1 MNAASDEWR
10 IDQAIDR
17 VVARRPAGGAG
28 EPAAA
33 RLSPEE
39 VLILELSRLSHVDW
53 PADEIGD
60 RLAARVAAATAGQ
73 PVGTRHRQPRAV
85 GQGRPELAGG
95 GRRRSASA
103 RWLTAAAA
111 AAAVALVALTL
122 QAVGGTSGHQ
132 PGAAGK
138 ATARPTPPAASRLAR
153 TPQGFR
159 AVGAVSGN
167 DNFLTCV
174 TASICYISA
183 ADDSGDVA
191 WVARTLNGGATWT
204 AGEPLPSLSAGYS
217 MDWNA
222 PLSCPRPMTC
232 YSAYGPGIL
241 ETTDGFAHYRFMQV
255 TLPGVKPSSIFAEL
269 VTCATTLHCVA
280 DVALQNNNN
289 ALIYSVNGGA
299 TWAAATAPDINGND
313 NGIDGL
319 QCDPDGACI
328 AAITGGDEADPTVSA
343 LASTDGGRS
352 WTMSGT
358 YADSSENET
367 SVSCPDGRDCLVSG
381 GWGTNLAWIHVTAG
395 GHISI
400 RVPPVPASWGSTV
413 TASCA
418 TASDCFVETE
428 AAVIEVTHD
437 GGRSWTSIPLNM
449 PVPGEIGS
457 YLSCPV
463 PAGCVVVG
471 NTPSASNADVVLS
484 NLHDGG

>member
-1 MNAASDEWR
+1 
-10 IDQAIDR
+10 
-17 VVARRPAGGAG
+17 
-28 EPAAA
+28 
-33 RLSPEE
+33 
-39 VLILELSRLSHVDW
+39 
-53 PADEIGD
+53 
-60 RLAARVAAATAGQ
+60 
-73 PVGTRHRQPRAV
+73 
-85 GQGRPELAGG
+85 
-95 GRRRSASA
+95 
-103 RWLTAAAA
+103 
-111 AAAVALVALTL
+111 
-122 QAVGGTSGHQ
+122 
-132 PGAAGK
+132 
-138 ATARPTPPAASRLAR
+138 
-153 TPQGFR
+153 
-159 AVGAVSGN
+159 
-167 DNFLTCV
+167 
-174 TASICYISA
+174 
-183 ADDSGDVA
+183 
-191 WVARTLNGGATWT
+191 
-204 AGEPLPSLSAGYS
+204 

-269 VTCATTLHCVA
+269 VSCATTLHCVA

-289 ALIYSVNGGA
+289 ALIYSENGGA

-313 NGIDGL
+313 NEIDGL

-343 LASTDGGRS
+343 LASTNGGRS

-358 YADSSENET
+358 YADSSQNET

-457 YLSCPV
+457 YVSCPV